1 MNSNII
7 LHESGQTSAGS
18 SVTKEFGKSTP
29 KEKQMT
35 AKTAGASLCKA
46 VNWNAIDW
54 QKANQHVSRL
64 QARIVKATR
73 EGRWGKVKVLQRLL
87 THSFNAKVLAV
98 KRVTENSGKRTP
110 GVDREIWNTPKK
122 KAIAVRSLRHRG
134 YHPKPLRRIY
144 IPKKNGKMR
153 PLGIPTMKDR
163 AMQALHRLALDP
175 IAETTADPNSYGF
188 RLQRSAADAIE
199 QCFTILAP
207 KRSATWILEG
217 DIKSCFDHISHEW
230 LLANIPTDKAILQK
244 WLKAGF
250 IEKSLLHPTE
260 AGTPQGGIIS
270 PVLANMTLDG
280 LERKLK
286 ESFRKKPSPKVN
298 FVRYADDFIVTAKS
312 KKLLEEEVLPA
323 IQSFLKE
330 RGLELSN
337 EKTKITPIEEGFDF
351 LGQTLRKFNGKLLI
365 RPAKKNLHTF
375 LTKVREIAKDN
386 KQATA
391 GNMIRLLN
399 PVIRGWADY
408 HKHVV
413 SKKVYGSVDHAIFK
427 ILWQW
432 AQRRHPNK
440 GKRWIKDKYFPH
452 LGNRKWVFTG
462 VLPHIQGK
470 PTPIHLVYAA
480 NTPIRRHIKVI
491 GQANPY
497 DPQWTTYFIQR
508 QRKPLQQSVS
518 S

>member
-1 MNSNII
+1 M
-7 LHESGQTSAGS
+7 
-18 SVTKEFGKSTP
+18 
-29 KEKQMT
+29 
-35 AKTAGASLCKA
+35 CKP

-54 QKANQHVSRL
+54 QKANQNVSRL

-73 EGRWGKVKVLQRLL
+73 EGRWGKVNVLQRLL
-87 THSFNAKVLAV
+87 THSFNAKALAV
-98 KRVTENSGKRTP
+98 KRVTENSGKRTA

-122 KAIAVRSLRHRG
+122 KATAVLSLRHRG

-175 IAETTADPNSYGF
+175 IAETTADTNSYGF
-188 RLQRSAADAIE
+188 RSQRSTADAIE
-199 QCFTILAP
+199 QCFNILAP

-230 LLANIPTDKAILQK
+230 LLANIPTDKVILQK

-250 IEKSLLHPTE
+250 IEKSLFHLTDE
-260 AGTPQGGIIS
+260 GTPQGGIIS

-280 LERKLK
+280 LERILK
-286 ESFRKKPSPKVN
+286 KRFGKKSSPKVN
-298 FVRYADDFIVTAKS
+298 FVRYADDFIITARS
-312 KKLLEEEVLPA
+312 RELLENDVLPA
-323 IQSFLKE
+323 IETFLKE
-330 RGLELSN
+330 RGLELSR
-337 EKTKITPIEEGFDF
+337 EKTKVTHIEEGFDF
-351 LGQTLRKFNGKLLI
+351 LGQTLRKFKGKLLV

-375 LTKVREIAKDN
+375 LTRVREIAKDN

-391 GNMIRLLN
+391 GNMIMLLN
-399 PVIRGWADY
+399 PVIRGWANY

-413 SKKVYGSVDHAIFK
+413 SKKIYGSVDYAIFK

-432 AQRRHPNK
+432 AKRRHPNK
-440 GKRWIKDKYFPH
+440 GKRWVKDKYFRH
-452 LGNRKWVFTG
+452 LGNRKWVFAGT
-462 VLPHIQGK
+462 LPSTNGK
-470 PTPIHLVYAA
+470 PQPIYLVYASD
-480 NTPIRRHIKVI
+480 TPIRRHIKVI
-491 GQANPY
+491 GSANPY
-497 DPQWTTYFIQR
+497 DSRWTNYFTQR
-508 QRKPLQQSVS
+508 QRKTLRKTAS